1 MYVKDILRRG
11 SCWWCWWRC
20 WWWYFPSAHL
30 PCIRTLLCPSWW
42 PVFLGDATTVP
53 GKFAVCPGDGE
64 LESFWGVTMMI
75 LWIQNAMFG
84 LEIFNQPKSDGD
96 LTKITWKTW
105 SETYLLYKIIGNFWI
120 QKTVCT
126 NREAGLPH
134 FYLLPPCVLEVVLVI
149 LSPKCLVGLV

>member
-96 LTKITWKTW
+96 LTKITREHGVKPICCTK
-105 SETYLLYKIIGNFWI
+105 SLATFESKKLFVRIVKLDFLIFTYSLCPGS
-120 QKTVCT
+120 
-126 NREAGLPH
+126 
-134 FYLLPPCVLEVVLVI
+134 CVE
-149 LSPKCLVGLV
+149 KNCLQNA